1 MREVLMSGPMEIGE
15 LSKRAA
21 PNTFFPNCCLYH
33 SLVFQK
39 GAARSKEFGMDKP
52 FFPRKVDV
60 LMLTLHS
67 TTAGTG
73 LAAFGLRIPEV
84 RPVGRGAVAD

>member
-1 MREVLMSGPMEIGE
+1 MESE
-15 LSKRAA
+15 
-21 PNTFFPNCCLYH
+21 NC
-33 SLVFQK
+33 QK
-39 GAARSKEFGMDKP
+39 GRRPLRFFQSAASTILLFSKKELRDQKSLEWISH